1 MPALP
6 VDDLKPGM
14 ILQAPVC
21 NLDRQLLLGAGA
33 VIGERHIR
41 LFQSWGILEVSVRD
55 AESAPTAS
63 AGPVDPGAAERADRE
78 VCQVLGHQT
87 IDSPLMLEVRR
98 VLVAR
103 KLHERHFREAA

>member
-14 ILQAPVC
+14 ILKAPVC

-41 LFQSWGILEVSVRD
+41 LFQSWGILEVAVRD
-55 AESAPTAS
+55 AESPPVAS
-63 AGPVDPGAAERADRE
+63 VGPADPGAAEQADHE
-78 VCQVLGHQT
+78 VGQILVHQT
-87 IDSPLMLEVRR
+87 LDSPVMLEVRR
-98 VLVAR
+98 LLVAR
-103 KLHERHFREAA
+103 KLRGRKSLEAA

>member
-1 MPALP
+1 
-6 VDDLKPGM
+6 M

-41 LFQSWGILEVSVRD
+41 LFQSWGIVEVTVRD
-55 AESAPTAS
+55 AETAAAAAAG
-63 AGPVDPGAAERADRE
+63 AGPVDPGAAELADRE
-78 VCQVLGHQT
+78 VCQVLSHQM

-98 VLVAR
+98 LLVAR
-103 KLHERHFREAA
+103 KLHKRHFREAA